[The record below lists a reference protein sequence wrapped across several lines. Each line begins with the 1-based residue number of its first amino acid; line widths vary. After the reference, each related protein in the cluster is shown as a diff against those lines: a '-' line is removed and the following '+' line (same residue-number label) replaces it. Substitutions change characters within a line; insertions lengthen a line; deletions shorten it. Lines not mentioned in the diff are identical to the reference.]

1 MIKIEKLYKKYG
13 ALTAVDGLTLNIN
26 KGETFAFLGLNGAG
40 KSTTINILC
49 SLIRKDSGIV
59 SVGGYDLDKENEK
72 VKSIINLS
80 PQETAVALNLTVR
93 ENLDFICGLYGV
105 KDAENKR
112 NEIIERFSLRNK
124 INSLAKNL
132 SGGQKRRLSLAMA
145 VITEPKVLILD
156 EPTLGLDVKSR
167 NELWKIIRELKG
179 EVTILMT
186 THYLEEAVNLADRIG
201 VMSNGKLVIDG
212 TAEEIIAKSGKQNFE
227 EAFLS
232 LCGGNDD

>member
-1 MIKIEKLYKKYG
+1 MIKIENLSKKYG
-13 ALTAVDGLTLNIN
+13 VLTAVDGLTLNIN
-26 KGETFAFLGLNGAG
+26 KGETFALLGLNGAG

-72 VKSIINLS
+72 VKSVINLS
-80 PQETAVALNLTVR
+80 PQETAVALNLTVQ

-105 KDAENKR
+105 EDAEDKC
-112 NEIIERFSLRNK
+112 NEIIERFSLSNK
-124 INSLAKNL
+124 VNSLAKNL

-179 EVTILMT
+179 EVTVLIT

-212 TAEEIIAKSGKQNFE
+212 TAQEIIAKSGKQNFE
-227 EAFLS
+227 DAFLS